1 MRLLLCLG
9 AVLGGSRAG
18 LEAQTNGL
26 VVAWGQNSSGQT
38 NVPAGLS
45 NVVAIAGGGH
55 NSLALRSKGT
65 VVAWGANTSGQTNA
79 PTGLGSFVA
88 VAAGSSYTLTVSGG
102 PLRVLLA
109 PGNQTVASGHAVE
122 FRTAVLSL
130 PPLGYQWFF
139 AETNSISGAMGP
151 VLHLTDVQFS
161 ESGAYTVVVT
171 NGFGAVTSSPALLRV
186 VGVPPTITIA
196 ANTVLDGSGH
206 QLTISGG
213 NAVCVLFVN
222 TNLALTLVNLTI
234 ANGRSDKGAAL
245 FNEGSVRATDPGGAG
260 RFYRLVMP

>member
-1 MRLLLCLG
+1 MATTPLNSRFVRVVLDDTAKFLAALEELTAKSVFVG
-9 AVLGGSRAG
+9 IPSTRIEREPAPGEKNPPNNAVIA
-18 LEAQTNGL
+18 A
-26 VVAWGQNSSGQT
+26 SGFE
-38 NVPAGLS
+38 
-45 NVVAIAGGGH
+45 
-55 NSLALRSKGT
+55 
-65 VVAWGANTSGQTNA
+65 
-79 PTGLGSFVA
+79 FVA

-186 VGVPPTITIA
+186 VGVPPHDHDRSEYCA
-196 ANTVLDGSGH
+196 RRQRSPANDQRWQCGLRSFCEH
-206 QLTISGG
+206 QP
-213 NAVCVLFVN
+213 
-222 TNLALTLVNLTI
+222 
-234 ANGRSDKGAAL
+234 
-245 FNEGSVRATDPGGAG
+245 RAHLG
-260 RFYRLVMP
+260 

>member
-65 VVAWGANTSGQTNA
+65 VVAWGDNTSGQTNA

-151 VLHLTDVQFS
+151 VLHLTGSVLGVGSLHGGRHQWVRCRDQFTGLAQGRRGS
-161 ESGAYTVVVT
+161 PPRSRSQRILCSTA
-171 NGFGAVTSSPALLRV
+171 AVTS
-186 VGVPPTITIA
+186 
-196 ANTVLDGSGH
+196 
-206 QLTISGG
+206 
-213 NAVCVLFVN
+213 
-222 TNLALTLVNLTI
+222 
-234 ANGRSDKGAAL
+234 
-245 FNEGSVRATDPGGAG
+245 
-260 RFYRLVMP
+260 